1 MNTEQ
6 RVSYAGQPT
15 GDTAEKVMQAM
26 NLDIDAARSMDL
38 VNARNLVNA
47 AIQGN
52 DIADDHLPQALD
64 FMQRS
69 AERMEQKRTEL
80 REMAA
85 KYDVPAS
92 KPNKS
97 TAGAPAYV
105 RGTGDSAST
114 IASRFSFTRAICNV
128 LEGRQHDGAEAEMIT
143 EGRSQNS
150 AARGQI
156 VVPDWGATQLRSTYG
171 SNATS
176 GSIDAA
182 VTGLQTMAGA
192 PLRGALHG
200 QPLVERLG
208 ATIVDATGS
217 NTVLLPWLG
226 VTAASATDEGA
237 SASSTSNFQQ
247 VTLTPQR
254 YTRKVTVSQLALRT
268 TGNQGNMDAVLLNDM
283 SNALAT
289 AQDKQAFAALQAAA
303 QYAFATESG
312 TNGLA
317 ATDMADLHSL
327 VSKYMDVTGRN
338 EYPTL
343 IVSKLGAQ
351 ALNTGLSGTDTTLSE
366 RYTAQTGAR
375 IIPAVN
381 LVDGNFDPADIIDG
395 GSTATIAGAGVA
407 MAGDMASLA
416 VARWGGFD
424 LLVDVY
430 GANADG
436 HVVSLHANA
445 YSAAGVLNNAFAQLA
460 VTAAAI
466 SAS

>member
-1 MNTEQ
+1 MKTEQ
-6 RVSYAGQPT
+6 RVSYAGQPS
-15 GDTAEKVMQAM
+15 GDTTEQVMRA
-26 NLDIDAARSMDL
+26 LSTDIETAQSKDLANSRS
-38 VNARNLVNA
+38 VINA
-47 AIQGN
+47 AIQSNEIG
-52 DIADDHLPQALD
+52 DDYLPEALD

-69 AERMEQKRTEL
+69 ADRMEQKRNEL

-85 KYDVPAS
+85 KFDSQAT

-97 TAGAPAYV
+97 TGGAPAYI
-105 RGTGDSAST
+105 RGTGDSANT

-156 VVPDWGATQLRSTYG
+156 VVPDWGATQMRSTYG
-171 SNATS
+171 SNASS

-182 VTGLQTMAGA
+182 VSGLQTLAGA

-200 QPLVERLG
+200 QPLVEQLG
-208 ATIVDATGS
+208 ATIVDANGA

-226 VTAASATDEGA
+226 VTAASATAEGA
-237 SASSTSNFQQ
+237 SATSTSDFQQ

-268 TGNQGNMDAVLLNDM
+268 TGNGGNMDAVLLNDM

-303 QYAFATESG
+303 QYAFATENG
-312 TNGLA
+312 TNGLE

-338 EYPTL
+338 QYPTL

-381 LVDGNFDPADIIDG
+381 IVDGNFDSADIIDG
-395 GSTATIAGAGVA
+395 GTTATIAGAGVA

-460 VTAAAI
+460 VTASAI